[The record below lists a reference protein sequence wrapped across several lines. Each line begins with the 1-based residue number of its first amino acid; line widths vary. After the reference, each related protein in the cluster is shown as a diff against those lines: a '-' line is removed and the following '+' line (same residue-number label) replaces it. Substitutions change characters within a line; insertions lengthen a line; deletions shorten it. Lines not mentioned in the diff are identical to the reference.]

1 MMAASEV
8 LSALSAHDA
17 RVVVD
22 GDRMQVLFP
31 SDRPLPSDLI
41 AAARASRERLR
52 ALLVADPGQR
62 YAIVLAKL
70 VSDCPQLIEPEAW
83 QQAVADAQALLAR
96 WGTQA
101 AALGWTARELFGL
114 HPVPERPA
122 ATYRRLAR
130 YDCAG
135 LLWLR
140 RGRPIV
146 ALTAET
152 AAIQTAS
159 GGILT
164 YRKNNKPAF
173 GPVGDSLDDFGR
185 AV

>member
-1 MMAASEV
+1 
-8 LSALSAHDA
+8 
-17 RVVVD
+17 
-22 GDRMQVLFP
+22 MQVLFP

-41 AAARASRERLR
+41 AAAKANRESLR

-70 VSDCPQLIEPEAW
+70 VADCPHLIEPEAW
-83 QQAVADAQALLAR
+83 QQAVADARAFLAR

-114 HPVPERPA
+114 HPVPEQRA
-122 ATYRRLAR
+122 ASYQRLAR
-130 YDCAG
+130 YDHTG
-135 LLWLR
+135 LVWLLH
-140 RGRPIV
+140 GRAVV
-146 ALTAET
+146 ALTADT
-152 AAIQTAS
+152 AAIKTKS
-159 GGILT
+159 GGLLT

>member
-1 MMAASEV
+1 MMAAAEI
-8 LSALSAHDA
+8 LSALTAHDA
-17 RVVVD
+17 RLVVE

-41 AAARASRERLR
+41 AAAKANRESLR
-52 ALLVADPGQR
+52 ALLIANPGQR

-83 QQAVADAQALLAR
+83 QQAVADAQAFLAR

-101 AALGWTARELFGL
+101 AALDWTGRQLFGL

-122 ATYRRLAR
+122 ASYRRLSR
-130 YDCAG
+130 YDSTG
-135 LLWLR
+135 LIWLLQ
-140 RGRPIV
+140 GRPLI

-152 AAIQTAS
+152 AAIQTAI

-164 YRKNNKPAF
+164 YRKNNKPAV